1 MSMPQAAD
9 AARPAETVGLGE
21 LARVWARIGLL
32 SFGGPAGQIALM
44 HRELVDE
51 LRWIDDATY
60 LRALNFCMLL
70 PGPEAQQLATWCGWR
85 LRGVAGGLVS
95 GLLFVIPGAVVMAL
109 LTALYIAFGRL
120 PLGQALFYGIQAV
133 VLAVVAQA
141 LARVAGRA
149 LKGPRA
155 WALAVAAFAALFL
168 FDAPFP
174 LVVLAA
180 GAIGAL
186 WHEAATA
193 GAGAPDD
200 PASWRASLATAAL
213 WAGIWA
219 APVVLSALWLGPHHD
234 LTTLGAFFA
243 RMAAVTFGGAY
254 AAMAYVA
261 QAAVGTEGWL
271 TATEMLDGLG
281 LAETTPGPLVLVFQ
295 FVGGLAGARIEGP
308 WMPWAG
314 AALGMVMVLWVTF
327 APSFLWIFA
336 LAPHLDRLT
345 RRPRLASALAAITA
359 AVVGVMANL
368 AVWFGLHVLF
378 ATVIARPAG
387 PMRLWVPGGGFD
399 LFAAALAL
407 GALLLLTRARL
418 GMIPVLGLGAGLGV
432 LWRLGGAG

>member
-1 MSMPQAAD
+1 MPQAAV
-9 AARPAETVGLGE
+9 AARPGETVGLGE
-21 LARVWARIGLL
+21 LARVWARIGLT

-44 HRELVDE
+44 HRELVDQR
-51 LRWIDDATY
+51 RWLDDATY

-70 PGPEAQQLATWCGWR
+70 PGPEAQQLATYCGWR
-85 LRGVAGGLVS
+85 LRGVAGGLIS
-95 GLLFVIPGAVVMAL
+95 GLLFVVPGALVMAL
-109 LTALYIAFGRL
+109 LAGLYLAFGRL
-120 PLGQALFYGIQAV
+120 PLVQALFYGIQAV

-149 LKGPRA
+149 LDGARA
-155 WALAVAAFAALFL
+155 WALAVAAFAALFF

-180 GAIGAL
+180 GALGAL
-186 WHEAATA
+186 WPGAAAADA
-193 GAGAPDD
+193 GPPDD

-219 APVVLSALWLGPHHD
+219 APVALSALLLGPHHD

-261 QAAVGTEGWL
+261 QAAVETEGWL

-295 FVGGLAGARIEGP
+295 FVGGLAGARIDGP
-308 WMPWAG
+308 WAPWAG
-314 AALGMVMVLWVTF
+314 AALGMAMVLWVTF
-327 APSFLWIFA
+327 APSFLWIFT

-368 AVWFGLHVLF
+368 AVWFALHVLF
-378 ATVIARPAG
+378 ETVTARHAG
-387 PMRLWVPGGGFD
+387 PLRLWVPGGGFD
-399 LFAAALAL
+399 LFAGALAL
-407 GALLLLTRARL
+407 AALLLLT
-418 GMIPVLGLGAGLGV
+418 LGAGLGA
-432 LWRLGGAG
+432 LWRLGFAA